1 MCAVV
6 ILIGFQGAGKTTFC
20 AQRFAG
26 THTLVSKDRLRNNRR
41 PERRQ
46 RRLIEQALAE
56 RRSVVVDNTN
66 ASAAERAAII
76 AVARAHEARMVGYF
90 FESPLAECRRRNDER
105 PAERRVPD
113 VGIFATAKRFERP
126 RRSEGF
132 DELWSVR
139 TLSDLRFDVSPYQEE
154 SSHEPR

>member
-6 ILIGFQGAGKTTFC
+6 VLIGFQGAGKTTFC
-20 AQRFAG
+20 EQRLAA
-26 THTLVSKDRLRNNRR
+26 THVLISKDRLRNNRR

-66 ASAAERAAII
+66 VSAAERAALI
-76 AVARAHEARMVGYF
+76 AVAREHRARVIGYF
-90 FESPLAECRRRNDER
+90 FESPFAECRRRNEER

-113 VGIFATAKRFERP
+113 VGIFATARRFERP
-126 RRSEGF
+126 CRAEGF

-139 TLSDLRFDVSPYQEE
+139 TLSYLQFDVSPYEE
-154 SSHEPR
+154 GGSHEPR